1 MPVTCLSMEIA
12 VSTRS
17 RILNAAIEMMEAGG
31 ESSVRLSAIA
41 EALGIKEPS
50 IYHHFSNRTELVN
63 AAYVEWY
70 WQCLKTDI
78 PVEAMMVLVDSK
90 EDYVRALRK
99 SMEWSYQPQRH
110 HARAIRLSVL
120 GAAQRNPELAAAI
133 NDLNRKFLATVA
145 DSVLVAQQNG
155 WLRKDLDPLA
165 TAYWLHGQIIG
176 RTVAEM
182 DLGQVDLAQW
192 DKVSFEAVLGLILAP
207 EK

>member
-1 MPVTCLSMEIA
+1 MEIA
-12 VSTRS
+12 EGTRS
-17 RILNAAIEMMEAGG
+17 RIINAAIEMMETGG
-31 ESSVRLSAIA
+31 ESSMRLGAIA
-41 EALGIKEPS
+41 EGLGIKEPS
-50 IYHHFSNRTELVN
+50 IYHHFKNRTELVN

-78 PVEAMMVLVDSK
+78 SVDAMMVLVDSK
-90 EDYVRALRK
+90 EDYVRAIRK
-99 SMEWSYQPQRH
+99 SMEWSYQPGRH
-110 HARAIRLSVL
+110 HARSIRLSVL
-120 GAAQRNPELAAAI
+120 GAAQRNPELAVAVNDI
-133 NDLNRKFLATVA
+133 NKKFLATIADAVA
-145 DSVLVAQQNG
+145 VAQQKG
-155 WLRKDLDPLA
+155 WLRTDLDPLA

>member
-1 MPVTCLSMEIA
+1 MEIA
-12 VSTRS
+12 EGTRS
-17 RILNAAIEMMEAGG
+17 RILNAAIEMMETGG
-31 ESSVRLSAIA
+31 ESSVRLGAIA
-41 EALGIKEPS
+41 EGLGIKEPS
-50 IYHHFSNRTELVN
+50 IYHHFKNRTELVN

-78 PVEAMMVLVDSK
+78 PVDAMMVLVDSK
-90 EDYVRALRK
+90 EDYVRAIRK
-99 SMEWSYQPQRH
+99 SMEWSYQPGRH
-110 HARAIRLSVL
+110 HARSIRLSVL
-120 GAAQRNPELAAAI
+120 GAAQRNPELAVAVNDI
-133 NDLNRKFLATVA
+133 NKKFLATIADAVA
-145 DSVLVAQQNG
+145 VAQQKG
-155 WLRKDLDPLA
+155 WLRTDLDPLA

>member
-1 MPVTCLSMEIA
+1 MEIA
-12 VSTRS
+12 ESTRS

-70 WQCLKTDI
+70 WQCLRTDI
-78 PVEAMMVLVDSK
+78 PVEAMMALVDSK
-90 EDYVRALRK
+90 EDYVRAFRK
-99 SMEWSYQPQRH
+99 SMEWSYRAERH
-110 HARAIRLSVL
+110 HARAIRLTVL
-120 GAAQRNPELAAAI
+120 GAAQRNLELAVAI
-133 NDLNRKFLATVA
+133 NDINKKFLATIA
-145 DSVLVAQQNG
+145 DSVLFAQQKG
-155 WLRKDLDPLA
+155 WMRTDLDPMA

-176 RTVAEM
+176 RVVAEM
-182 DLGQVDLAQW
+182 DPGHVDLAQW
-192 DKVSFEAVLGLILAP
+192 DKVSFEAVLSLMLAP